1 MTFVAST
8 QGIKDSGMEWQKHY
22 QPIDIKKMKILHL
35 FQWRI
40 NDIIPEL
47 KTIKNQGFDAIQISP
62 IQGTK
67 DSGMEWWK
75 LYQPI
80 NLKIGNEQI
89 GSKKDLINLIQ
100 EARKYNIRII
110 VDIVLRHVAGDESYP
125 LKPHRNVDPELLP
138 YLAEPIDGVNI
149 DNDRWQCTRRCT
161 GMPMLNYDDPELQKL
176 YKRFLD
182 ELVFI
187 GVDGFRLDQLK
198 HYALPQEGSNIMGL
212 FMQYKMY
219 GECINCSNRLLN
231 EYIKYMKVLTEGR
244 PWDISRLVA
253 KFETHDDYLGEG
265 PGLGL
270 TKRMTDQMRLTEW
283 DILVNH
289 LPGCDC
295 LYYARPFET
304 LWKSE
309 EMRKIN
315 MGEF

>member
-1 MTFVAST
+1 
-8 QGIKDSGMEWQKHY
+8 
-22 QPIDIKKMKILHL
+22 MKILHL

-100 EARKYNIRII
+100 EARKYNLRII

-138 YLAEPIDGVNI
+138 YLAEPIDGVNV
-149 DNDRWQCTRRCT
+149 DSDRWQCTRRCT
-161 GMPMLNYDDPELQKL
+161 GMPMLDYDNVKLRKL
-176 YKRFLD
+176 YRRFLD

-198 HYALPQEGSNIMGL
+198 HYALPEEGGKALEL
-212 FMQYKMY
+212 FSRYNMY
-219 GECINCSNRLLN
+219 GEAINCSKELLN
-231 EYIKYMKVLTEGR
+231 KYSKYMKVLTEGR
-244 PWDISRLVA
+244 PSDITKLVA
-253 KFETHDDYLGEG
+253 KFESHDDYLD
-265 PGLGL
+265 LGL
-270 TKRMTDQMRLTEW
+270 TKRMTDEMRLTEW

-289 LPGCDC
+289 LQGCDC

-315 MGEF
+315 KGE

>member
-1 MTFVAST
+1 
-8 QGIKDSGMEWQKHY
+8 
-22 QPIDIKKMKILHL
+22 MKILHL

-47 KTIKNQGFDAIQISP
+47 KTIKDQGFDAIQISP

-89 GSKKDLINLIQ
+89 GNKKDLINLIQ
-100 EARKYNIRII
+100 EARKYNLKVI

-125 LKPHRNVDPELLP
+125 LKPHKNVDPELLP
-138 YLAEPIDGVNI
+138 YLAEPIDGVNV
-149 DNDRWQCTRRCT
+149 DSDRWQCTRRCT
-161 GMPMLNYDDPELQKL
+161 GMPMLDYDNVKLRKL
-176 YKRFLD
+176 YRRFLD

-198 HYALPQEGSNIMGL
+198 HYALPEEGGKALEL
-212 FMQYKMY
+212 FSRYNMY
-219 GECINCSNRLLN
+219 GEALNCSTELLN
-231 EYIKYMKVLTEGR
+231 KYSKYMKILTEGR
-244 PWDISRLVA
+244 PSDITKLVA
-253 KFETHDDYLGEG
+253 KFESHDDYLEFGW
-265 PGLGL
+265 
-270 TKRMTDQMRLTEW
+270 TKRMTDEMRLTEW
-283 DILVNH
+283 DVLVNQ
-289 LPGCDC
+289 LQGCDC

-315 MGEF
+315 KGE

>member
-1 MTFVAST
+1 
-8 QGIKDSGMEWQKHY
+8 
-22 QPIDIKKMKILHL
+22 MKILHL

-161 GMPMLNYDDPELQKL
+161 GMPMLNYDDPNLMKL

-198 HYALPQEGSNIMGL
+198 HYALPEEGGKALEL
-212 FMQYKMY
+212 FSRYNMY
-219 GECINCSNRLLN
+219 GEALNCSTELLN
-231 EYIKYMKVLTEGR
+231 KYSKYMKILTEGR
-244 PWDISRLVA
+244 PSDITKLVA
-253 KFETHDDYLGEG
+253 KFESHDDYLEFGW
-265 PGLGL
+265 
-270 TKRMTDQMRLTEW
+270 TKRMTDEMRLTEW
-283 DILVNH
+283 DVLVNR
-289 LPGCDC
+289 LQGCDC

-315 MGEF
+315 KGE

>member
-1 MTFVAST
+1 
-8 QGIKDSGMEWQKHY
+8 
-22 QPIDIKKMKILHL
+22 MKILHL

-138 YLAEPIDGVNI
+138 YLAEPIDGVNV

-161 GMPMLNYDDPELQKL
+161 GMPMLDYDNVKLRKL
-176 YKRFLD
+176 YRRFLD

-198 HYALPQEGSNIMGL
+198 HYALPEEGGKALEL
-212 FMQYKMY
+212 FSRYNMY
-219 GECINCSNRLLN
+219 GEAINCSKELLN
-231 EYIKYMKVLTEGR
+231 KYSKYMKVLTEGR
-244 PWDISRLVA
+244 PSDITKLVA
-253 KFETHDDYLGEG
+253 KFESHDDYLE
-265 PGLGL
+265 LGL
-270 TKRMTDQMRLTEW
+270 TKRMTDEMRLTEW
-283 DILVNH
+283 DILVNQ
-289 LPGCDC
+289 LQGCDC

-315 MGEF
+315 KGE

>member
-1 MTFVAST
+1 
-8 QGIKDSGMEWQKHY
+8 
-22 QPIDIKKMKILHL
+22 MKILHL

-138 YLAEPIDGVNI
+138 YLAEPIDGVNV
-149 DNDRWQCTRRCT
+149 DSDRWQCTRRCT
-161 GMPMLNYDDPELQKL
+161 GMPMLNYDDPNLMEL

-198 HYALPQEGSNIMGL
+198 HYALPFEGGKVIEL
-212 FMQYKMY
+212 FSKYNMY
-219 GECINCSNRLLN
+219 GEAINCSKELLN
-231 EYIKYMKVLTEGR
+231 NYSKYMKVLTEGR
-244 PWDISRLVA
+244 PSDITKLVA
-253 KFETHDDYLGEG
+253 KFETHDD
-265 PGLGL
+265 
-270 TKRMTDQMRLTEW
+270 
-283 DILVNH
+283 
-289 LPGCDC
+289 
-295 LYYARPFET
+295 
-304 LWKSE
+304 
-309 EMRKIN
+309 
-315 MGEF
+315 

>member
-1 MTFVAST
+1 
-8 QGIKDSGMEWQKHY
+8 
-22 QPIDIKKMKILHL
+22 MKILHL

-47 KTIKNQGFDAIQISP
+47 KTIKDQGFDAIQISP

-110 VDIVLRHVAGDESYP
+110 VDIVLRHVAGDETYP

-138 YLAEPIDGVNI
+138 YLAEPIDAVNI

-161 GMPMLNYDDPELQKL
+161 GMPMLNYDDPNLMKL
-176 YKRFLD
+176 YRRFLD

-198 HYALPQEGSNIMGL
+198 HYALPEEGGKALEL
-212 FMQYKMY
+212 FSRYNMY
-219 GECINCSNRLLN
+219 GEALNCSKELLN
-231 EYIKYMKVLTEGR
+231 KYSKYMKVLTEGR
-244 PWDISRLVA
+244 PSDITKLVA
-253 KFETHDDYLGEG
+253 KFESHDDYLE
-265 PGLGL
+265 LGL
-270 TKRMTDQMRLTEW
+270 TKRMTDEMRLTEW
-283 DILVNH
+283 DVLVNH
-289 LPGCDC
+289 LSGCDC
-295 LYYARPFET
+295 LYYTRPFET

-315 MGEF
+315 RREF

>member
-1 MTFVAST
+1 
-8 QGIKDSGMEWQKHY
+8 
-22 QPIDIKKMKILHL
+22 MKILHL

-47 KTIKNQGFDAIQISP
+47 KTIKDQGFDAIQISP

-110 VDIVLRHVAGDESYP
+110 VDIVLRHVAGDETYP
-125 LKPHRNVDPELLP
+125 LKPHRNVDPELLQ
-138 YLAEPIDGVNI
+138 YLAEPIEAVNI

-161 GMPMLNYDDPELQKL
+161 GMPMLDYDNVKLRKL
-176 YKRFLD
+176 YRRFLD

-198 HYALPQEGSNIMGL
+198 HYALPEEGGKALEL
-212 FMQYKMY
+212 FSRYNMY
-219 GECINCSNRLLN
+219 GEAINCSKELLN
-231 EYIKYMKVLTEGR
+231 KYSKYMKVLTEGR
-244 PWDISRLVA
+244 PSDITKLVA
-253 KFETHDDYLGEG
+253 KFESHDDYLD
-265 PGLGL
+265 LGL
-270 TKRMTDQMRLTEW
+270 TKRMTDEMRLTEW
-283 DILVNH
+283 DILVNQ
-289 LPGCDC
+289 LQGCDC

-315 MGEF
+315 KGEF

>member
-1 MTFVAST
+1 
-8 QGIKDSGMEWQKHY
+8 
-22 QPIDIKKMKILHL
+22 MKILHL

-47 KTIKNQGFDAIQISP
+47 KTIKDQGFDAIQISP

-110 VDIVLRHVAGDESYP
+110 VDIVLRHVAGDETYP
-125 LKPHRNVDPELLP
+125 LKPHRNVDPELLQ
-138 YLAEPIDGVNI
+138 YLAEPIEAVNI

-161 GMPMLNYDDPELQKL
+161 GMPMLDYDNVKLRKL
-176 YKRFLD
+176 YRHFLD

-198 HYALPQEGSNIMGL
+198 HYALPEEGGKALEL
-212 FMQYKMY
+212 FSRYNMY
-219 GECINCSNRLLN
+219 GEAINCSKELLN
-231 EYIKYMKVLTEGR
+231 KYSKYMKVLTEGR
-244 PWDISRLVA
+244 PSDITKLVA
-253 KFETHDDYLGEG
+253 KFESHDDYLD
-265 PGLGL
+265 LGL
-270 TKRMTDQMRLTEW
+270 TKRMTDEMRLTEW
-283 DILVNH
+283 DILVNQ
-289 LPGCDC
+289 LQGCDC

-309 EMRKIN
+309 EMRKIKK
-315 MGEF
+315 GE

>member
-1 MTFVAST
+1 
-8 QGIKDSGMEWQKHY
+8 
-22 QPIDIKKMKILHL
+22 MKILHL

-47 KTIKNQGFDAIQISP
+47 KTIKEQGFDAIQISP

-67 DSGMEWWK
+67 DSGIEWWK

-100 EARKYNIRII
+100 EARKFNLKII

-125 LKPHRNVDPELLP
+125 LKPHRNVDPELLQ
-138 YLAEPIDGVNI
+138 YLAEPIDAVNV
-149 DNDRWQCTRRCT
+149 DGDRWQCTRRCT
-161 GMPMLNYDDPELQKL
+161 GMPMLNYDNPELQKL

-182 ELVFI
+182 ELIFI

-198 HYALPQEGSNIMGL
+198 HYALPEEDSNIMDI
-212 FMQYKMY
+212 FTQYNMY
-219 GECINCSNRLLN
+219 GEAINCSKEILDRYSN
-231 EYIKYMKVLTEGR
+231 YMKVLTEGR
-244 PWDISRLVA
+244 PSDITKLVA
-253 KFETHDDYLGEG
+253 KFESHDDYLDT
-265 PGLGL
+265 GL
-270 TKRMTDQMRLTEW
+270 TKRMNDGMRLTEW

-309 EMRKIN
+309 DMRKIN
-315 MGEF
+315 RREF

>member
-1 MTFVAST
+1 
-8 QGIKDSGMEWQKHY
+8 
-22 QPIDIKKMKILHL
+22 MKILHL

-47 KTIKNQGFDAIQISP
+47 KTIKDQGFDAIQISP

-110 VDIVLRHVAGDESYP
+110 VDIVLRHVAGDETYP

-138 YLAEPIDGVNI
+138 YLAEPIDAVNI

-161 GMPMLNYDDPELQKL
+161 GMPMLNYDDPNLMKL
-176 YKRFLD
+176 YRHFLD

-198 HYALPQEGSNIMGL
+198 HYALPEEGGKALEL
-212 FMQYKMY
+212 FSRYNMY
-219 GECINCSNRLLN
+219 GEALNCSKELLN
-231 EYIKYMKVLTEGR
+231 KYSKYMKVLTEGR
-244 PWDISRLVA
+244 PSDITKLVA
-253 KFETHDDYLGEG
+253 KFESHDDYLE
-265 PGLGL
+265 LGL
-270 TKRMTDQMRLTEW
+270 TKRMTDEMRLTEW
-283 DILVNH
+283 DVLVNH
-289 LPGCDC
+289 LSGCDC
-295 LYYARPFET
+295 LYYTRPFET

-315 MGEF
+315 RREF

>member
-1 MTFVAST
+1 MTFVAPM
-8 QGIKDSGMEWQKHY
+8 QGIKNSGMEWQKHY

-47 KTIKNQGFDAIQISP
+47 KTIKEQGFDAIQISP

-67 DSGMEWWK
+67 DSGIEWWK

-100 EARKYNIRII
+100 EARKFNLKII
-110 VDIVLRHVAGDESYP
+110 VDLVLRHVAGDESYP
-125 LKPHRNVDPELLP
+125 LKPHRNVDPELLQ
-138 YLAEPIDGVNI
+138 YLAEPIDAVNI
-149 DNDRWQCTRRCT
+149 DGDRWQCTRRCT
-161 GMPMLNYDDPELQKL
+161 GMPMLNYDNPELQKL

-182 ELVFI
+182 EMVFI

-198 HYALPQEGSNIMGL
+198 HYALPEEGSNIMDV
-212 FMQYKMY
+212 FTQYNMY
-219 GECINCSNRLLN
+219 GEAINCSKEILDR
-231 EYIKYMKVLTEGR
+231 YSKYMKVLTEGR
-244 PWDISRLVA
+244 PSDITKLVA
-253 KFETHDDYLGEG
+253 KFESHDDYLDT
-265 PGLGL
+265 GL
-270 TKRMTDQMRLTEW
+270 TKRMNDGMRLTEW

-309 EMRKIN
+309 DMRKIN
-315 MGEF
+315 RREF

>member
-1 MTFVAST
+1 
-8 QGIKDSGMEWQKHY
+8 
-22 QPIDIKKMKILHL
+22 MKILHL

-47 KTIKNQGFDAIQISP
+47 KTIKDQGFDAIQISP

-110 VDIVLRHVAGDESYP
+110 VDIVLRHVAGDETYP

-138 YLAEPIDGVNI
+138 YLAEPIDAVNI

-161 GMPMLNYDDPELQKL
+161 GMPMLNYDDPNLMKL
-176 YKRFLD
+176 YRRFLD

-198 HYALPQEGSNIMGL
+198 HYALPEEGGKALEL
-212 FMQYKMY
+212 FSRYNMY
-219 GECINCSNRLLN
+219 GEALNCSKELLN
-231 EYIKYMKVLTEGR
+231 KYSKYMKVLTEGR
-244 PWDISRLVA
+244 PSDITKLVA
-253 KFETHDDYLGEG
+253 KFESHDDYLE
-265 PGLGL
+265 LGL
-270 TKRMTDQMRLTEW
+270 TKRMTDEMRLTEW

-289 LPGCDC
+289 LSGCDC
-295 LYYARPFET
+295 LYYTRPFET

-315 MGEF
+315 KGE

>member
-1 MTFVAST
+1 
-8 QGIKDSGMEWQKHY
+8 
-22 QPIDIKKMKILHL
+22 MKILHL

-100 EARKYNIRII
+100 EARKYNLKII
-110 VDIVLRHVAGDESYP
+110 VDIVLRHVAEDEIYP

-138 YLAEPIDGVNI
+138 YLAEPIEAVNI

-161 GMPMLNYDDPELQKL
+161 GIPMLDYDNVKLRKL
-176 YKRFLD
+176 YRRFLD

-198 HYALPQEGSNIMGL
+198 HYALPEEGGKALEL
-212 FMQYKMY
+212 FSRYNMY
-219 GECINCSNRLLN
+219 GEAINCSKELLN
-231 EYIKYMKVLTEGR
+231 KYSKYMKVLTEGR
-244 PWDISRLVA
+244 PSDITKLVA
-253 KFETHDDYLGEG
+253 KFETHDDYLE
-265 PGLGL
+265 LGL
-270 TKRMTDQMRLTEW
+270 TKRMTDEMRLTEW
-283 DILVNH
+283 DILVNQ
-289 LPGCDC
+289 LQGCDC

-315 MGEF
+315 KGE

>member
-1 MTFVAST
+1 
-8 QGIKDSGMEWQKHY
+8 
-22 QPIDIKKMKILHL
+22 MKILHL
-35 FQWRI
+35 FQWKI

-47 KTIKNQGFDAIQISP
+47 KTIKEQGFDAIQISP

-75 LYQPI
+75 LYQPV

-100 EARKYNIRII
+100 ESRKFNLKII

-125 LKPHRNVDPELLP
+125 LKPHRNVDPELLS
-138 YLAEPIDGVNI
+138 YLAEPIEAVNI
-149 DNDRWQCTRRCT
+149 DGDRWQCTRRCT

-182 ELVFI
+182 ELIFI

-198 HYALPQEGSNIMGL
+198 HYALPEEGSNIMDI
-212 FMQYKMY
+212 FTQYNMY
-219 GECINCSNRLLN
+219 GEAINCTKDILDRYS
-231 EYIKYMKVLTEGR
+231 KYMKVLTEGR
-244 PWDISRLVA
+244 PSDITKLVA
-253 KFETHDDYLGEG
+253 KFESHDDYLDT
-265 PGLGL
+265 GL
-270 TKRMTDQMRLTEW
+270 TKRMNDGMRLTEW
-283 DILVNH
+283 NILVNH

-304 LWKSE
+304 RWKSE
-309 EMRKIN
+309 DMRKIN
-315 MGEF
+315 RREF

>member
-1 MTFVAST
+1 
-8 QGIKDSGMEWQKHY
+8 
-22 QPIDIKKMKILHL
+22 MKILHL

-47 KTIKNQGFDAIQISP
+47 KTIKDQGFDAIQISP

-100 EARKYNIRII
+100 EARKYNIRIV

-149 DNDRWQCTRRCT
+149 DSDRWQCTRRCT
-161 GMPMLNYDDPELQKL
+161 GMPMLNYDDPDLMKL

-198 HYALPQEGSNIMGL
+198 HYALPEEGGKALEL
-212 FMQYKMY
+212 FSRYNMY
-219 GECINCSNRLLN
+219 GEALNCSTELLN
-231 EYIKYMKVLTEGR
+231 KYSKYMKILTEGR
-244 PWDISRLVA
+244 PSDITKLVA
-253 KFETHDDYLGEG
+253 KFESHDDYLEFGW
-265 PGLGL
+265 
-270 TKRMTDQMRLTEW
+270 TKRMTDEMRLTEW
-283 DILVNH
+283 DVLVNH
-289 LPGCDC
+289 LSGCDC
-295 LYYARPFET
+295 LYYTRPFET

-315 MGEF
+315 KGE

>member
-1 MTFVAST
+1 
-8 QGIKDSGMEWQKHY
+8 
-22 QPIDIKKMKILHL
+22 MKILHL

-47 KTIKNQGFDAIQISP
+47 KTIKEQGFDAIQISP

-67 DSGMEWWK
+67 DSGIEWWK

-100 EARKYNIRII
+100 EARKFNLKII

-125 LKPHRNVDPELLP
+125 LKPHRNVDPELLQ
-138 YLAEPIDGVNI
+138 YLAEPIDAVNI
-149 DNDRWQCTRRCT
+149 DSDRWQCTRRCT
-161 GMPMLNYDDPELQKL
+161 GMPMLNYDNPELQKL
-176 YKRFLD
+176 YERFLD
-182 ELVFI
+182 ELIFI

-198 HYALPQEGSNIMGL
+198 HYALPEEGSNIMDI
-212 FMQYKMY
+212 FTQYNMY
-219 GECINCSNRLLN
+219 GEAINCTKELLDK
-231 EYIKYMKVLTEGR
+231 YSKYMKVLTEGR
-244 PWDISRLVA
+244 SSDITKLVA
-253 KFETHDDYLGEG
+253 KFESHDDYLDT
-265 PGLGL
+265 GL
-270 TKRMTDQMRLTEW
+270 TKRMNDGMRLTEW

-309 EMRKIN
+309 DMRKIN
-315 MGEF
+315 RREF

>member
-1 MTFVAST
+1 
-8 QGIKDSGMEWQKHY
+8 
-22 QPIDIKKMKILHL
+22 MKILHL

-47 KTIKNQGFDAIQISP
+47 KTIKDQGFDAIQISP

-110 VDIVLRHVAGDESYP
+110 VDIVLRHVAGDETYP
-125 LKPHRNVDPELLP
+125 LKPHRNVDPELLQ
-138 YLAEPIDGVNI
+138 YLAEPIEAVNI

-161 GMPMLNYDDPELQKL
+161 GMPMLDYEKDKIRKL
-176 YKRFLD
+176 YRRFLD

-198 HYALPQEGSNIMGL
+198 HYALAE
-212 FMQYKMY
+212 
-219 GECINCSNRLLN
+219 
-231 EYIKYMKVLTEGR
+231 
-244 PWDISRLVA
+244 
-253 KFETHDDYLGEG
+253 
-265 PGLGL
+265 
-270 TKRMTDQMRLTEW
+270 
-283 DILVNH
+283 
-289 LPGCDC
+289 
-295 LYYARPFET
+295 
-304 LWKSE
+304 
-309 EMRKIN
+309 
-315 MGEF
+315 

>member
-1 MTFVAST
+1 
-8 QGIKDSGMEWQKHY
+8 
-22 QPIDIKKMKILHL
+22 MKILHL

-47 KTIKNQGFDAIQISP
+47 KTIKDQGFDAIQISP

-138 YLAEPIDGVNI
+138 YLAEPIDGVNV
-149 DNDRWQCTRRCT
+149 DSDRWQCTRRCT
-161 GMPMLNYDDPELQKL
+161 GMPMLDYDNVKLRKL

-198 HYALPQEGSNIMGL
+198 HYALPEEGGKALEL
-212 FMQYKMY
+212 FSRYNMY
-219 GECINCSNRLLN
+219 GEALNCSTELLN
-231 EYIKYMKVLTEGR
+231 KYSKYMKILTEGR
-244 PWDISRLVA
+244 PSDITKLVA
-253 KFETHDDYLGEG
+253 KFESHDDYLEFGW
-265 PGLGL
+265 
-270 TKRMTDQMRLTEW
+270 TKRMTDEMRLTEW
-283 DILVNH
+283 DVLVNQ
-289 LPGCDC
+289 LQGCDC

>member
-1 MTFVAST
+1 
-8 QGIKDSGMEWQKHY
+8 
-22 QPIDIKKMKILHL
+22 MKILHL

-100 EARKYNIRII
+100 EARKYNIRVV

-125 LKPHRNVDPELLP
+125 LKPHRNVGPELLP
-138 YLAEPIDGVNI
+138 YLAEPIDGVNV

-161 GMPMLNYDDPELQKL
+161 GMPMLNYDDPNLMKL
-176 YKRFLD
+176 YKCFLD

-198 HYALPQEGSNIMGL
+198 HYALPEEGGKALEL
-212 FMQYKMY
+212 FSRYNMY
-219 GECINCSNRLLN
+219 GEAINCSKELLN
-231 EYIKYMKVLTEGR
+231 KYSKYMKVLTEGR
-244 PWDISRLVA
+244 PSDITKLVA
-253 KFETHDDYLGEG
+253 KFESHDDYLE
-265 PGLGL
+265 LGL
-270 TKRMTDQMRLTEW
+270 TKRMTDEMRLTEW
-283 DILVNH
+283 DVLVNH
-289 LPGCDC
+289 LSGCDC
-295 LYYARPFET
+295 LYYTRPFET

-315 MGEF
+315 KGE

>member
-1 MTFVAST
+1 
-8 QGIKDSGMEWQKHY
+8 
-22 QPIDIKKMKILHL
+22 MKILHL

-47 KTIKNQGFDAIQISP
+47 KTIKEQGFDAIQISP

-67 DSGMEWWK
+67 DSGIEWWK

-100 EARKYNIRII
+100 EARKFNLKII
-110 VDIVLRHVAGDESYP
+110 VDIVLRHVAGDELYP
-125 LKPHRNVDPELLP
+125 LKPHRNVDPELLQ
-138 YLAEPIDGVNI
+138 YLAEPIDAVNI
-149 DNDRWQCTRRCT
+149 DGDRWQCTRRCT
-161 GMPMLNYDDPELQKL
+161 GMPMLNYDIPELQKL

-182 ELVFI
+182 ELIFI

-198 HYALPQEGSNIMGL
+198 HYALPEEGSNIMDI
-212 FMQYKMY
+212 FTQYNMY
-219 GECINCSNRLLN
+219 GEAINCSKELLDK
-231 EYIKYMKVLTEGR
+231 YSKYMKVLTEGR
-244 PWDISRLVA
+244 PSDITKLVA
-253 KFETHDDYLGEG
+253 KFESHDDYLDT
-265 PGLGL
+265 GL
-270 TKRMTDQMRLTEW
+270 TKRMNDGMRLTEW

-309 EMRKIN
+309 DMRKIN
-315 MGEF
+315 RREF

>member
-1 MTFVAST
+1 
-8 QGIKDSGMEWQKHY
+8 
-22 QPIDIKKMKILHL
+22 MKILHL

-125 LKPHRNVDPELLP
+125 LKPHRNVDPELLQ
-138 YLAEPIDGVNI
+138 YLAEPIDGVNV

-161 GMPMLNYDDPELQKL
+161 GMPMLNYDNPELQKL
-176 YKRFLD
+176 YRRFLD

-198 HYALPQEGSNIMGL
+198 HYALPEEGGKVIEL
-212 FMQYKMY
+212 FSKYNMY
-219 GECINCSNRLLN
+219 GEAINCSKELLN
-231 EYIKYMKVLTEGR
+231 KYSKYMKVLTEGR
-244 PWDISRLVA
+244 PSDITKLVA

-283 DILVNH
+283 NILVNH

-295 LYYARPFET
+295 LYYTRPFET

-315 MGEF
+315 KGEF

>member
-1 MTFVAST
+1 MAFVAST
-8 QGIKDSGMEWQKHY
+8 QGVKNSGMEWQKYY
-22 QPIDIKKMKILHL
+22 QPIDIKKLKILHL

-110 VDIVLRHVAGDESYP
+110 VDIVLRHVAGDETYP
-125 LKPHRNVDPELLP
+125 LKPPKNVDPELLP
-138 YLAEPIDGVNI
+138 YLAEPIDGVNV
-149 DNDRWQCTRRCT
+149 DSDRWQCTRRCT
-161 GMPMLNYDDPELQKL
+161 GMPMLDYDNVKLRKL
-176 YKRFLD
+176 YRRFLD

-198 HYALPQEGSNIMGL
+198 HYALPEEGGKVIEL
-212 FMQYKMY
+212 FSKYNMY
-219 GECINCSNRLLN
+219 GEAINCSNELLN
-231 EYIKYMKVLTEGR
+231 KYSKYMKVLTEGR
-244 PWDISRLVA
+244 PSDITKLVA
-253 KFETHDDYLGEG
+253 KFESHDDYLD
-265 PGLGL
+265 LGL
-270 TKRMTDQMRLTEW
+270 TKRMTDEMRLTEW

-309 EMRKIN
+309 EIRKIN
-315 MGEF
+315 KGE

>member
-1 MTFVAST
+1 MTFVAPM
-8 QGIKDSGMEWQKHY
+8 QGIKNSGMEWQKHY
-22 QPIDIKKMKILHL
+22 QPIDIKKLKILHL

-47 KTIKNQGFDAIQISP
+47 KNIKHQGFDAIQISP

-67 DSGMEWWK
+67 DSGIEWWK
-75 LYQPI
+75 LYQPV
-80 NLKIGNEQI
+80 NLEIGNEQI

-100 EARKYNIRII
+100 EGRKYNIKII
-110 VDIVLRHVAGDESYP
+110 VDIVLRHVAGDEVYP

-138 YLAEPIDGVNI
+138 YLAEPIDAVNI
-149 DNDRWQCTRRCT
+149 DSDRWQCTRRCT
-161 GMPMLNYDDPELQKL
+161 GLPMLNYDDSNLMKL
-176 YKRFLD
+176 YKHFLD

-198 HYALPQEGSNIMGL
+198 HYALPEEGGKVIEL
-212 FMQYKMY
+212 FSKYNMY
-219 GECINCSNRLLN
+219 GEAINCSKELLN
-231 EYIKYMKVLTEGR
+231 KYSKYMKVLTEGR
-244 PWDISRLVA
+244 PSDITKLVA
-253 KFETHDDYLGEG
+253 KFETHDDYLE
-265 PGLGL
+265 LGL
-270 TKRMTDQMRLTEW
+270 TKRMSDQMRLTEW
-283 DILVNH
+283 DVLVNH

-315 MGEF
+315 KGEI

>member
-1 MTFVAST
+1 
-8 QGIKDSGMEWQKHY
+8 
-22 QPIDIKKMKILHL
+22 MKILHL

-47 KTIKNQGFDAIQISP
+47 KTIKDQGFDAIQISP

-110 VDIVLRHVAGDESYP
+110 VDIVLRHVAGDETYP

-138 YLAEPIDGVNI
+138 YLAEPIDAVNI

-161 GMPMLNYDDPELQKL
+161 GMPMLNYDDSNLMKL
-176 YKRFLD
+176 YRRFLD

-198 HYALPQEGSNIMGL
+198 HYALPEEGGKALEL
-212 FMQYKMY
+212 FSRYNMY
-219 GECINCSNRLLN
+219 GEALNCSKELLN
-231 EYIKYMKVLTEGR
+231 KYSKYMKVLTEGR
-244 PWDISRLVA
+244 PSDITKLVA
-253 KFETHDDYLGEG
+253 KFESHDDYLE
-265 PGLGL
+265 LGL
-270 TKRMTDQMRLTEW
+270 TKRMTDEMRLTEW
-283 DILVNH
+283 DVLVNH
-289 LPGCDC
+289 LSGCDC
-295 LYYARPFET
+295 LYYTRPFET

-315 MGEF
+315 RREF

>member
-1 MTFVAST
+1 
-8 QGIKDSGMEWQKHY
+8 
-22 QPIDIKKMKILHL
+22 MKILHL

-47 KTIKNQGFDAIQISP
+47 KTIKDQGFDAIQISP

-100 EARKYNIRII
+100 EARKYNIRIV

-138 YLAEPIDGVNI
+138 YLAEPIDAVNI

-161 GMPMLNYDDPELQKL
+161 GMPMLNYDDPNLMKL
-176 YKRFLD
+176 YRRFLD

-198 HYALPQEGSNIMGL
+198 HYALPEEGGKALEL
-212 FMQYKMY
+212 FSRYNMY
-219 GECINCSNRLLN
+219 GEALNCSKELLN
-231 EYIKYMKVLTEGR
+231 KYSKYMKVLTEGR
-244 PWDISRLVA
+244 PSDITKLVA
-253 KFETHDDYLGEG
+253 KFESHDDYLE
-265 PGLGL
+265 LGL
-270 TKRMTDQMRLTEW
+270 TKRMTDEMRLTEW
-283 DILVNH
+283 DVLVNH
-289 LPGCDC
+289 LSGCDC
-295 LYYARPFET
+295 LYYTRPFET

-315 MGEF
+315 RREF

>member
-1 MTFVAST
+1 
-8 QGIKDSGMEWQKHY
+8 
-22 QPIDIKKMKILHL
+22 MKILHL

-47 KTIKNQGFDAIQISP
+47 KTIKDQGFDAIQISP

-110 VDIVLRHVAGDESYP
+110 VDIVLRHVAGDETYP
-125 LKPHRNVDPELLP
+125 LKPHRNVDPELLQ
-138 YLAEPIDGVNI
+138 YLAEPIDAVNI

-161 GMPMLNYDDPELQKL
+161 GMPMLNYDDPNLMKL
-176 YKRFLD
+176 YRRFLD

-198 HYALPQEGSNIMGL
+198 HYALPEEGGKALEL
-212 FMQYKMY
+212 FSRYNMY
-219 GECINCSNRLLN
+219 GEALNCSKELLN
-231 EYIKYMKVLTEGR
+231 KYSKYMKVLTEGR
-244 PWDISRLVA
+244 PSDITKLVA
-253 KFETHDDYLGEG
+253 KFESHDDYLE
-265 PGLGL
+265 LGL
-270 TKRMTDQMRLTEW
+270 TKRMTDEMRLTEW
-283 DILVNH
+283 DVLVNH
-289 LPGCDC
+289 LSGCDC
-295 LYYARPFET
+295 LYYTRPFET

-315 MGEF
+315 KGE

>member
-1 MTFVAST
+1 
-8 QGIKDSGMEWQKHY
+8 
-22 QPIDIKKMKILHL
+22 MKILHL

-47 KTIKNQGFDAIQISP
+47 KTIKDQGFDAIQISP

-110 VDIVLRHVAGDESYP
+110 VDIVLRHVAGDETYP

-138 YLAEPIDGVNI
+138 YLAEPIEAVNI

-161 GMPMLNYDDPELQKL
+161 GMPMLNYDDSNLMKL
-176 YKRFLD
+176 YRRFLD

-198 HYALPQEGSNIMGL
+198 HYALPEEGGKVIEL
-212 FMQYKMY
+212 FSKYNMY
-219 GECINCSNRLLN
+219 GEALNCSKELLN
-231 EYIKYMKVLTEGR
+231 KYSKYMKVLTEGR
-244 PWDISRLVA
+244 PSDITKLVA
-253 KFETHDDYLGEG
+253 KFESHDDYLE
-265 PGLGL
+265 LGL
-270 TKRMTDQMRLTEW
+270 TKRMTDEMRLTEW
-283 DILVNH
+283 DVLVNH
-289 LPGCDC
+289 LSGCDC
-295 LYYARPFET
+295 LYYTRPFET

-315 MGEF
+315 KGE

>member
-1 MTFVAST
+1 
-8 QGIKDSGMEWQKHY
+8 
-22 QPIDIKKMKILHL
+22 MKILHL

-47 KTIKNQGFDAIQISP
+47 KTIKDQGFDAIQISP

-100 EARKYNIRII
+100 EARKYNLKII
-110 VDIVLRHVAGDESYP
+110 VDIVLRHVAGDETHP
-125 LKPHRNVDPELLP
+125 LKPHRNVDPELLQ
-138 YLAEPIDGVNI
+138 YLAEPIEAVNI

-161 GMPMLNYDDPELQKL
+161 GMPMLDYDNVKLRKL
-176 YKRFLD
+176 YRRFLD

-198 HYALPQEGSNIMGL
+198 HYALPEEGGKALEL
-212 FMQYKMY
+212 FSRYNMY
-219 GECINCSNRLLN
+219 GEAINCSKELLN
-231 EYIKYMKVLTEGR
+231 KYSKYMKVLTEGR
-244 PWDISRLVA
+244 PSDITKLVA
-253 KFETHDDYLGEG
+253 KFESHDDYLD
-265 PGLGL
+265 LGL
-270 TKRMTDQMRLTEW
+270 TKRMTDEMRLTEW
-283 DILVNH
+283 DVLVNQ
-289 LPGCDC
+289 LQGCDC

-315 MGEF
+315 KGE

>member
-1 MTFVAST
+1 
-8 QGIKDSGMEWQKHY
+8 
-22 QPIDIKKMKILHL
+22 MKILHL

-47 KTIKNQGFDAIQISP
+47 KTIKEQGFDAIQISP

-67 DSGMEWWK
+67 DSGIEWWK

-100 EARKYNIRII
+100 EARKFNLKII

-125 LKPHRNVDPELLP
+125 LKPHRNVDPELLQ
-138 YLAEPIDGVNI
+138 YLAEPIDAVNI
-149 DNDRWQCTRRCT
+149 DGDRWQCTRRCT
-161 GMPMLNYDDPELQKL
+161 GMPMLNYDNPELQKL

-182 ELVFI
+182 ELIFI

-198 HYALPQEGSNIMGL
+198 HYALPEEGSNIMDI
-212 FMQYKMY
+212 FTQYNMY
-219 GECINCSNRLLN
+219 GEAINCSKELLDK
-231 EYIKYMKVLTEGR
+231 YSKYMEVLTEGR
-244 PWDISRLVA
+244 PSDITKLVA
-253 KFETHDDYLGEG
+253 KFESHDDYLDT
-265 PGLGL
+265 GL
-270 TKRMTDQMRLTEW
+270 TKRMNDGMRLTEW

-309 EMRKIN
+309 DMRKIN
-315 MGEF
+315 RREF

>member
-1 MTFVAST
+1 
-8 QGIKDSGMEWQKHY
+8 
-22 QPIDIKKMKILHL
+22 MKILHL

-47 KTIKNQGFDAIQISP
+47 KTIKDQGFDAIQISP

-110 VDIVLRHVAGDESYP
+110 VDIVLRHVAGDETYP

-138 YLAEPIDGVNI
+138 YLAEPIDGINV
-149 DNDRWQCTRRCT
+149 DSDRWQCTRRCT
-161 GMPMLNYDDPELQKL
+161 GMPMLDYDNPELQKL

-198 HYALPQEGSNIMGL
+198 HYALPEEGGKALEL
-212 FMQYKMY
+212 FSRYNMY
-219 GECINCSNRLLN
+219 GEALNCSTELLN
-231 EYIKYMKVLTEGR
+231 KYSKYMKILTEGR
-244 PWDISRLVA
+244 PSNITKLVA
-253 KFETHDDYLGEG
+253 KFESHDDYLEFGW
-265 PGLGL
+265 
-270 TKRMTDQMRLTEW
+270 TKRMTDEMRLTEW

-315 MGEF
+315 RREF

>member
-1 MTFVAST
+1 
-8 QGIKDSGMEWQKHY
+8 
-22 QPIDIKKMKILHL
+22 MKILHL

-47 KTIKNQGFDAIQISP
+47 KTIKEQGFDAIQISP

-67 DSGMEWWK
+67 DSGIEWWK

-100 EARKYNIRII
+100 EARKFNLKII

-125 LKPHRNVDPELLP
+125 LKPHRNVDPELLQ
-138 YLAEPIDGVNI
+138 YLAEPIDAVNI
-149 DNDRWQCTRRCT
+149 DGDRWQCTQRCT
-161 GMPMLNYDDPELQKL
+161 GMPMLNYDNPELQKL

-182 ELVFI
+182 ELIFI

-198 HYALPQEGSNIMGL
+198 HYALPEEGSNIMDI
-212 FMQYKMY
+212 FTQYNMY
-219 GECINCSNRLLN
+219 GEAINCSKEILDRYSN
-231 EYIKYMKVLTEGR
+231 YMKVLTEGR
-244 PWDISRLVA
+244 PSDITKLVA
-253 KFETHDDYLGEG
+253 KFESHDDYLDT
-265 PGLGL
+265 GL
-270 TKRMTDQMRLTEW
+270 TKRMNDGMRLTEW
-283 DILVNH
+283 NILVNH

-295 LYYARPFET
+295 LYYTRPFET

-309 EMRKIN
+309 DMRKIN
-315 MGEF
+315 RREF

>member
-1 MTFVAST
+1 MTFVAPM
-8 QGIKDSGMEWQKHY
+8 QGIKNSGMEWQKHY

-47 KTIKNQGFDAIQISP
+47 KTIKEQGFDAIQISP

-67 DSGMEWWK
+67 DSGIEWWK

-100 EARKYNIRII
+100 EARKFNLKII

-125 LKPHRNVDPELLP
+125 LKPHRNVDPELLQ
-138 YLAEPIDGVNI
+138 YLAEPIDAVNV
-149 DNDRWQCTRRCT
+149 DGDRWQCTRRCT
-161 GMPMLNYDDPELQKL
+161 GMPMLNYDNPELQKL

-182 ELVFI
+182 ELIFI

-198 HYALPQEGSNIMGL
+198 HYALPEEGSNIMDI
-212 FMQYKMY
+212 FTQYNMY
-219 GECINCSNRLLN
+219 GEAINCTKELLDK
-231 EYIKYMKVLTEGR
+231 YSKYMKVLTEGR
-244 PWDISRLVA
+244 PSDITKLVA
-253 KFETHDDYLGEG
+253 KFESHDDYLDT
-265 PGLGL
+265 GL
-270 TKRMTDQMRLTEW
+270 TKRMNDGMRLTEW

-309 EMRKIN
+309 YMRKIN
-315 MGEF
+315 RREF

>member
-1 MTFVAST
+1 MTFVAPM
-8 QGIKDSGMEWQKHY
+8 QGIKNSGMEWQKHY

-47 KTIKNQGFDAIQISP
+47 KTIKEQGFDAIQISP

-67 DSGMEWWK
+67 DSGIEWWK

-100 EARKYNIRII
+100 EARKFNLKII
-110 VDIVLRHVAGDESYP
+110 VDLVLRHVAGDESYP
-125 LKPHRNVDPELLP
+125 LKPHRNVDPELLQ
-138 YLAEPIDGVNI
+138 YLAEPIDAVNI
-149 DNDRWQCTRRCT
+149 DSNRWQCTRRCT
-161 GMPMLNYDDPELQKL
+161 GMPMLNYDNPELQKL

-182 ELVFI
+182 ELIFI

-198 HYALPQEGSNIMGL
+198 HYALPEEGSNIMDI
-212 FMQYKMY
+212 FTQYNMY
-219 GECINCSNRLLN
+219 GEAINCTKELLDK
-231 EYIKYMKVLTEGR
+231 YSKYMKVLTEGR
-244 PWDISRLVA
+244 PSDITKLVA
-253 KFETHDDYLGEG
+253 KFESHDDYLDT
-265 PGLGL
+265 GL
-270 TKRMTDQMRLTEW
+270 TKRMNDGMRLTEW

-309 EMRKIN
+309 DMRKIN
-315 MGEF
+315 RREF

>member
-1 MTFVAST
+1 
-8 QGIKDSGMEWQKHY
+8 
-22 QPIDIKKMKILHL
+22 MKILHL

-47 KTIKNQGFDAIQISP
+47 KTIKDQGFDAIQISP

-110 VDIVLRHVAGDESYP
+110 VDIVLRHVAGDEIYP
-125 LKPHRNVDPELLP
+125 LKPHRNVDPELLQ
-138 YLAEPIDGVNI
+138 YLAEPIEAVNI

-161 GMPMLNYDDPELQKL
+161 GMPMLDYDNVKLRKL
-176 YKRFLD
+176 YRRFLD

-198 HYALPQEGSNIMGL
+198 HYALPEEGGKALEL
-212 FMQYKMY
+212 FSRYNMY
-219 GECINCSNRLLN
+219 GEAINCSKELLN
-231 EYIKYMKVLTEGR
+231 KYSKYIKVLTERR
-244 PWDISRLVA
+244 PSDITKLVA
-253 KFETHDDYLGEG
+253 KFETHDDYLD
-265 PGLGL
+265 LGL
-270 TKRMTDQMRLTEW
+270 TKRMTDQMRLAEW

-315 MGEF
+315 KGE